1 LGVLIDTVLLTPL
14 DIIPVKAGNVMHVMR
29 HDSAGFNGFG
39 EVYLSWLEPGATKGW
54 KRHRDMTLNLVV
66 PIGLVA
72 FAVVD
77 AKEGIGRRYEL
88 GPTAYGRL
96 TIPPGLWVA
105 FRSRASEPSAI
116 LNVAD
121 IEHDPAEADRAPE
134 ASFSFDWNALI
145 WPSSSGQQVA
155 PL

>member
-1 LGVLIDTVLLTPL
+1 MLIDKVLLTPL
-14 DIIPVKAGNVMHVMR
+14 DIIPLATGNVMHAMR
-29 HDSAGFNGFG
+29 RSSAGFTGFG
-39 EVYLSWLEPGATKGW
+39 EVYFSWLEPGAMKGW

-66 PIGLVA
+66 PVGLIA

-77 AKEGIGRRYEL
+77 AEAGIGRQYEL

-105 FRSRASEPSAI
+105 FRSRASQPSAI

-121 IEHDPAEADRAPE
+121 IEHDPAEADRASE
-134 ASFSFDWNALI
+134 TSFSFDWNAPK
-145 WPSSSGQQVA
+145 WPSSSGQRIA
-155 PL
+155 P